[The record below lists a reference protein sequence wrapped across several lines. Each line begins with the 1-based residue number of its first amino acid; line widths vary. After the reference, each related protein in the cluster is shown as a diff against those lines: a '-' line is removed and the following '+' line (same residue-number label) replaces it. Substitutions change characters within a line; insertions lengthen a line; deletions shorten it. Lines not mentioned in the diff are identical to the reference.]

1 MLLLISFS
9 SFAQT
14 ISAEV
19 DRDRIF
25 IGEQIVLKLKVS
37 EFNPNSRV
45 VQTWFQLPDTI
56 NHLEVVERPNIDTIQ
71 VDGIYSL
78 QQRITIT
85 SFDSGQW
92 EIPGLTVVVKD
103 RVNNSVITQTTKPLS
118 IQVLPVDVSEL
129 KDYHEIKEIIAVEE
143 KNNPLIIGLIAA
155 ITILSL
161 FAIYRLSKSR
171 KKVALAKPVIGPT
184 DMSPYEWAISEL
196 DKLQR
201 QNLAGK
207 ESRAHYDQLTQISR
221 QFFHLQLLQPSL
233 QQTTDEWM
241 VQLQP
246 LRVGHDTKTSFFQVL
261 RLADTVKFAKYIPP
275 ATDNEQSITTVKHML
290 REVVEQQ
297 KQFAPNPNA
306 KYKPV

>member
-1 MLLLISFS
+1 MLLLTSFS
-9 SFAQT
+9 LVAQS

-25 IGEQIVLKLKVS
+25 IGEQIILKLKVS
-37 EFNPNSRV
+37 EFNPNDRII
-45 VQTWFQLPDTI
+45 QTWFHLPDTVKL
-56 NHLEVVERPNIDTIQ
+56 LEVVEKQNIDTIR

-92 EIPGLTVVVKD
+92 EIPALTLVIRD
-103 RVNNSVITQTTKPLS
+103 RINNSVITQTTKPLS
-118 IQVLPVDVSEL
+118 LQVLPVDVSEL
-129 KDYHEIKEIIAVEE
+129 KDYHDIKEIIAVEE
-143 KNNPLIIGLIAA
+143 KNDPLVIGIIAA

-161 FAIYRLSKSR
+161 YAIYRLTKSR
-171 KKVALAKPVIGPT
+171 KQVAAVKPVAIT
-184 DMSPYEWAISEL
+184 NMSPYEWALSEL
-196 DKLQR
+196 DKLEKM
-201 QNLAGK
+201 NLTGK
-207 ESRAHYDQLTQISR
+207 DSKMHYDQLTQISR
-221 QFFHLQLLQPSL
+221 QFFHLQLMQPSL

-241 VQLQP
+241 LQLQP
-246 LRVGHDTKTSFFQVL
+246 LRVEPGTKTSFFQLL

-275 ATDNEQSITTVKHML
+275 VADNEQSIATVRHML